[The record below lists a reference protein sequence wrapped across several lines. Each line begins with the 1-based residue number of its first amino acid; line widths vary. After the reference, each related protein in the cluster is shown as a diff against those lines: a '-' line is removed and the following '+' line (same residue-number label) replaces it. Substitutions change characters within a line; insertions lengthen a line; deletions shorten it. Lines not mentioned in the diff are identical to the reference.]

1 MEWLGGQLL
10 LDQGLPRDAA
20 EKLRVD
26 GVSCTHVGELGMST
40 ATDLEILDWA
50 ALRGAVVVTLDA
62 DFHTILAVQNASE
75 PSVIRLRIQGL
86 NAASLAKLLYQV
98 IDQHKQELEAGC
110 MITVKQRKITCHLLP
125 KAN

>member
-1 MEWLGGQLL
+1 MEYVGGHLL

-20 EKLRVD
+20 EQLRVD
-26 GVSCTHVGELGMST
+26 GVSCIHVGELGMSI
-40 ATDLEILDWA
+40 ATDLEILEWA
-50 ALRGAVVVTLDA
+50 RLRGAVVVTLDA
-62 DFHTILAVQNASE
+62 DFHAILAVRNALG

-86 NAASLAKLLYQV
+86 NAASLARLLHQV
-98 IDQHKQELEAGC
+98 IDQYKAELEAGF